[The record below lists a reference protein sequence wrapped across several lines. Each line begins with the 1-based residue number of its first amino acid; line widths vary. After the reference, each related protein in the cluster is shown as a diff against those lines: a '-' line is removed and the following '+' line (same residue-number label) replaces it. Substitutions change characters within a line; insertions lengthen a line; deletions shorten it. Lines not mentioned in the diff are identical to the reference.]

1 LADSGPAD
9 FLRAAALFLNDDW
22 ILGPLSISAD
32 FFAFAREASAS
43 ARAAGVSSLI
53 CDYLHMDLSDDEA
66 LEVESILA
74 VLLDD
79 PSPLV
84 RRAMA
89 EGLAHEADAPRHII
103 LALASDQPEIAAI
116 VLQYAPHFSDAE
128 LAEMALITSVGPQ
141 LAMARR
147 VPVATSICAALT
159 EAGAPC
165 VLIELARNEKA
176 QLSQAIMLRML
187 ERAGEEGRLRDALMM
202 RADAGPELR
211 MRLLE
216 HVSGALSTFLKQTGW
231 LSPERTERML
241 REARERAIVEISAQA
256 DDVNSPIHGAAGAA
270 LSLVRHLRGQ
280 GQLTAAL
287 ILRALLCGDRL
298 MLAAALAELG
308 ERPLERV
315 LAYLDHAS
323 GHAFAALYEKAGL
336 PEAMLPVFIA
346 VLGAMERF
354 PQAAGAHPDRTLL
367 KTALRAC
374 ASLPEAQ
381 RLSLEA
387 YLGRLEVESTRLQMR
402 QLVPSR
408 A

>member
-1 LADSGPAD
+1 MTNGFWL
-9 FLRAAALFLNDDW
+9 
-22 ILGPLSISAD
+22 LSISAE

-53 CDYLHMDLSDDEA
+53 CDYLHMDLSEEEA

-84 RRAMA
+84 RRAIA
-89 EGLAHEADAPRHII
+89 EGLAHEARAPRHII
-103 LALASDQPEIAAI
+103 LVLAADQPEIAAL
-116 VLQYAPHFSDAE
+116 VLQHAPHFSDAE
-128 LAEMALITSVGPQ
+128 LAEMALSASVGPQ

-147 VPVATSICAALT
+147 APLATSVCAALT

-165 VLIELARNEKA
+165 VLIELARNERA

-187 ERAGEEGRLRDALMM
+187 ARAGDKGRLRDALMM
-202 RADAGPELR
+202 RADAGPDVRL
-211 MRLLE
+211 RLLE
-216 HVSGALSTFLKQTGW
+216 HVSGALSAFLKQTGW
-231 LSPERTERML
+231 LAPERAERML

-256 DDVNSPIHGAAGAA
+256 DDIHSPVHGAAGAA

-280 GQLTAAL
+280 GQLTPAL

-308 ERPLERV
+308 ERPMERV
-315 LAYLDHAS
+315 LAYLHHSS
-323 GHAFAALYEKAGL
+323 GHAFAALYERAGL
-336 PEAMLPVFIA
+336 PAAMLPVFVA
-346 VLGAMERF
+346 LLEAMERF
-354 PQAAGAHPDRTLL
+354 PRAAGAQLDRALL
-367 KTALRAC
+367 KAALRAS
-374 ASLPEAQ
+374 AALPEAQ
-381 RLSLEA
+381 RVSVEA
-387 YLGRLEVESTRLQMR
+387 YLGRLEAESLRLQMR
-402 QLVPSR
+402 QKALFT